1 MNTKRH
7 AGGQSGGAEPGSGRE
22 PAAAA
27 VPLVHTP
34 GASRNP
40 GHAVA
45 DAPGAAMGKPAIG
58 ADSRPTGTRTAHGRP
73 EGGSTRVAEGSVG
86 IPVAGTAAPGDA
98 GPALAAL
105 RECLRGL
112 GEVAVAVSGGVD
124 SMTLA
129 VVAGRTQGPDARMY
143 HAVSPAVP
151 PDATARVRAYAACE
165 GWPLEVMDAGEFG
178 DERYRANP
186 ANRCYFCKTNLY
198 GAMAARATGTLVS
211 GTNVDDLGDFRPG
224 LAAASEHAVRHPYV
238 EAGLRKRDVRAIAHS
253 LGLDDL
259 AELPAAPCL
268 SSRVETGIAI
278 DAGDLAAVHRVE
290 VGVRAAVSPRS
301 VRCRV
306 RREAVVIELD
316 PHTLERCDRSARE
329 AMADEVRAAFGARL
343 VRRPIRFEPY
353 RMGSAFLR

>member
-1 MNTKRH
+1 MSVSASASPRLAELH
-7 AGGQSGGAEPGSGRE
+7 GCLDRIGQA
-22 PAAAA
+22 
-27 VPLVHTP
+27 
-34 GASRNP
+34 
-40 GHAVA
+40 
-45 DAPGAAMGKPAIG
+45 
-58 ADSRPTGTRTAHGRP
+58 
-73 EGGSTRVAEGSVG
+73 
-86 IPVAGTAAPGDA
+86 
-98 GPALAAL
+98 
-105 RECLRGL
+105 
-112 GEVAVAVSGGVD
+112 AVAVSGGVD

-129 VVAGRTQGPDARMY
+129 VVAGRRLGPEARMW

-151 PDATARVRAYAACE
+151 PEATRRVREYAARE

-178 DERYRANP
+178 DARYMANP

-198 GAMAARATGTLVS
+198 GAMAARARGVLVS

-224 LAAASEHAVRHPYV
+224 LAAAGEHAVRHPYV
-238 EAGLRKRDVRAIAHS
+238 EAGLRKADVRALARS

-290 VGVRAAVSPRS
+290 VRARDALSPRS

-316 PHTLERCDRSARE
+316 PAALDRLDADPGAGE
-329 AMADEVRAAFGARL
+329 AVADEARAAFGARL
-343 VRRPIRFEPY
+343 AGRPVRFEPY